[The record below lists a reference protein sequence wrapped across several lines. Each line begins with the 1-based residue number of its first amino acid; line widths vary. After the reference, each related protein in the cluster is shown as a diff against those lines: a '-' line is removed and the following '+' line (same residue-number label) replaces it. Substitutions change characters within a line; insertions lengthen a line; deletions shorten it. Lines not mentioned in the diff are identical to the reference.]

1 MSQRA
6 VTSQKSGSVARILT
20 EFPIIPSHQ
29 SQKLILANNTV
40 VITVKRVQAGGNP
53 VASNQCTAIKDI
65 PSAAASPLLAFV
77 Y

>member
-6 VTSQKSGSVARILT
+6 VRGQKSGGVARILM

-29 SQKLILANNTV
+29 SPRLILANNTV

-65 PSAAASPLLAFV
+65 PSTVASPLLAFV